1 MEWRDAIMASRGEE
15 SYLKIIIAGE
25 ADVGKTALVNRYST
39 GRFDIPETIGIGFS
53 SKAEKSSTLGR
64 FKFSILDM
72 AGEERFRFIL
82 PEVCKGARGIMLLFD
97 LSNPKSFKNL
107 GEWVDLIRGCLEDVP
122 ILLIG
127 SKSDLDS
134 KMPEKQIKDFVNQK
148 KLSGY
153 MKVSAKLNTNVDTA
167 FKEMTELIEKGS
179 CR

>member
-1 MEWRDAIMASRGEE
+1 MTSPGEE
-15 SYLKIIIAGE
+15 SYIKIIVAGE

-53 SKAEKSSTLGR
+53 SKAEKTAELGK

-82 PEVCKGARGIMLLFD
+82 PEVCRGAKAVMLLFD

-107 GEWVDLIRGCLEDVP
+107 GEWVDLIRECLENAP

-134 KMPEKQIKDFVNQK
+134 KVPEKQIKDFVNQK

-153 MKVSAKLNTNVDTA
+153 MKVSAKMNTNVDTA
-167 FKEMTELIEKGS
+167 FRQITELIKKGA
-179 CR
+179 R